1 MVIFEVVK
9 TRPLYNQTSKNL
21 QFITFENKFLIIYKQ
36 KDRL

>member
-1 MVIFEVVK
+1 MVIFEGVK
-9 TRPLYNQTSKNL
+9 TKPFWNQTSKNL